1 MVAID
6 MVARGRGNEALPSL
20 QRLAIEDEAP
30 AQYALGRIY
39 LEGQW
44 APMDRARG
52 VAWLQLVRDGYP
64 GIVSRP
70 LVLEEAK
77 VLLENS
83 LPRLPGPELIAA
95 DRLQT
100 ELVAD
105 WSSRWPLD
113 LVAARVASSDGRPD
127 APAIATAANGRPLMA
142 GCALDPQRHG
152 CQLPKDFVATE
163 HCSGA
168 IQVTDKPATAISP
181 DARLQPLP
189 RSAPRGTA
197 SLNIYVDRSG
207 FVCSSMIWKSSG
219 DPDFDIA
226 ALEAVS
232 LSRFAPGLRATNAV
246 DSLLRFQI
254 TKRF

>member
-1 MVAID
+1 M
-6 MVARGRGNEALPSL
+6 RGAGA
-20 QRLAIEDEAP
+20 LAIEK
-30 AQYALGRIY
+30 
-39 LEGQW
+39 
-44 APMDRARG
+44 AR
-52 VAWLQLVRDGYP
+52 
-64 GIVSRP
+64 
-70 LVLEEAK
+70 
-77 VLLENS
+77 
-83 LPRLPGPELIAA
+83 ELIGAI
-95 DRLQT
+95 
-100 ELVAD
+100 V
-105 WSSRWPLD
+105 
-113 LVAARVASSDGRPD
+113 D
-127 APAIATAANGRPLMA
+127 ANTTR
-142 GCALDPQRHG
+142 
-152 CQLPKDFVATE
+152 KDFVATE